1 MPLCNHRFLGYCPV
15 CSQPVEYM
23 DVPKNELTRT
33 DIIILAP
40 KPTTFLP
47 CGCKSH
53 TYEITNGLLVAGSAK
68 YAKMLAEQEIP
79 ARFISNIKPKE

>member
-1 MPLCNHRFLGYCPV
+1 MPFCNHKFIGYCPV
-15 CSQPVEYM
+15 CSQPVEHM
-23 DVPKNELTRT
+23 EIPTNELTRAG
-33 DIIILAP
+33 IIILAP
-40 KPTTFLP
+40 EPTEFLP

-68 YAKMLAEQEIP
+68 YTKTPTNQEIP